1 MPRGDDPREKDIQMN
16 RLIRL
21 GVAAAL
27 VMGGTSAVLAQ
38 ETGSV
43 PAGEDSLS
51 SLITM
56 LPTATAPDLTA
67 FTDTATVNC
76 VKVSALP
83 EDATNTAAALDAAI
97 TANQQNLTTLQS
109 GIQANAAFI
118 TKVQESCAVAEVDPT
133 KILGVQAEADGS
145 YKVWFDDRAIAG
157 GAMGTDAGAG
167 AATTPAPASGG

>member
-51 SLITM
+51 SIITM

-67 FTDTATVNC
+67 FTDTSTVNC
-76 VKVSALP
+76 VKVSTLP
-83 EDATNTAAALDAAI
+83 EDATNTAAALDTAI
-97 TANQQNLTTLQS
+97 TANQTQLGTLHS

-118 TKVQESCAVAEVDPT
+118 TKVQESCAVAEFDPT

-145 YKVWFDDRAIAG
+145 YKVWLDDRAMAG
-157 GAMGTDAGAG
+157 GAMGTDAGATT
-167 AATTPAPASGG
+167 TTPAPASGG